1 MSRASQIKEYQFNGP
16 LSDVIQKFITEKR
29 GIGLQFNS
37 ESKRLA
43 NFDRFTSTFSCETN
57 KLSKELVNAW
67 ISKRDNEC
75 VATQNLRVMLMRQF
89 GLFMNRYGYDAYIL
103 PALSVKRA
111 QSSFSPYIYSDE
123 EIKKIFAQADCWKV
137 TPLAPYGH
145 IVIPVLIRVLYCCGL
160 RISEIRFLKVCD
172 VDLENGVLT
181 IRGTKFEKDRLVP
194 MTPSVT
200 NLCRD
205 YSAKMHQFSNDENIY
220 FPNARGTYF
229 GMTRIYDIFRKILWN
244 AGISHGGKGKGPRI
258 HDFRHTFAVHC
269 LRKWVRNGS
278 DISSALP
285 YLSAY
290 LGHVG
295 LKESQ
300 RYLKLTAELYPDI
313 NSALE
318 SKIGHII
325 PLIGGDGK

>member
-1 MSRASQIKEYQFNGP
+1 MSRASEIKEYQFNGP
-16 LSDVIQKFITEKR
+16 LSDVIEKFIAEKR
-29 GIGLQFNS
+29 GVGLQYNS

-43 NFDRFTSTFSCETN
+43 NFDRFSSTFGCERNT
-57 KLSKELVNAW
+57 LSKEVVRAW
-67 ISKRDNEC
+67 ISIRNNES
-75 VATQNLRVMLMRQF
+75 VANQNLRVMLMRQF
-89 GLFMNRYGYDAYIL
+89 GLFLHRYGYDAYIL
-103 PALSVKRA
+103 PALSVKKPK
-111 QSSFSPYIYSDE
+111 SNFDPYIYSDE
-123 EIKKIFAQADCWKV
+123 EIKKIFVQADCWKV
-137 TPLAPYGH
+137 TPQSPYGY
-145 IVIPVLIRVLYCCGL
+145 IVIPVLMRVLYSCGL
-160 RISEIRFLKVCD
+160 RISELRFLKVCD

-181 IRGTKFEKDRLVP
+181 IHGTKFEKDRLVP
-194 MTPSVT
+194 MSPSVSA
-200 NLCRD
+200 LCRN
-205 YSAKMHQFSNDENIY
+205 YSEKMHRFSDDENIY

-229 GMTRIYDIFRKILWN
+229 SMTRIYDIFRKLLWN

-269 LRKWVRNGS
+269 LRNWVRNGS